1 MFDLVMFDLDGTL
14 VDTATDIANTANDV
28 LESIGF
34 DPIPHALLRNWI
46 GNGSRELMVRAYA
59 HASGASIDAVRRCA
73 GGDSLMEVFSRFH
86 EQRCGQHSQVF
97 PQVRETLTALLE
109 LGVGLAV
116 LTNKETRFA
125 RLVLERHGLQDF
137 FDPVIAGDTL
147 SARKPDP
154 LPVLHCLREHGVEPK
169 RALLVGDSTIDIMT
183 GRNVGVA
190 CWVVPYGYNG
200 GVPIG
205 DCEPDRLI
213 DDFSVIAR
221 AIQDGDA
228 PLTNHPIRHE
238 ESPSWP

>member
-34 DPIPHALLRNWI
+34 EPIPHALLRNWI
-46 GNGSRELMVRAYA
+46 GHGSRELMMRAYA
-59 HASGASIDAVRRCA
+59 HAAGASIEAVRRCA
-73 GGDSLMEVFSRFH
+73 EGDSLMDVFSRFH
-86 EQRCGQHSQVF
+86 EQRCGQHSRLF
-97 PQVRETLTALLE
+97 PQVRESLQTLLD
-109 LGVGLAV
+109 LGIGLAV

-147 SARKPDP
+147 SSRKPDP
-154 LPVLHCLREHGVEPK
+154 RPVLHCLREHGVEP
-169 RALLVGDSTIDIMT
+169 RRSLLVGDSMTDIAT
-183 GRNVGVA
+183 GRNAGVR

-200 GVPIG
+200 GVPIR

-213 DDFSVIAR
+213 DDLSFVAR
-221 AIQDGDA
+221 AAQSCDGS
-228 PLTNHPIRHE
+228 LTDSPIRHE
-238 ESPSWP
+238 ETASWP